1 MDRIGRYPARS
12 TVRAVHHIP
21 KDSLKNKGTPETAQ
35 KIAAHASP
43 RTTKLR
49 HRDSRPLFDLTLLDC
64 FVERIKFVYK
74 DSSEP
79 PLSSFR
85 IVRLSSLS
93 FRFTVGEI

>member
-35 KIAAHASP
+35 KIAADASP

-49 HRDSRPLFDLTLLDC
+49 H
-64 FVERIKFVYK
+64 VAIE
-74 DSSEP
+74 
-79 PLSSFR
+79 
-85 IVRLSSLS
+85 
-93 FRFTVGEI
+93 